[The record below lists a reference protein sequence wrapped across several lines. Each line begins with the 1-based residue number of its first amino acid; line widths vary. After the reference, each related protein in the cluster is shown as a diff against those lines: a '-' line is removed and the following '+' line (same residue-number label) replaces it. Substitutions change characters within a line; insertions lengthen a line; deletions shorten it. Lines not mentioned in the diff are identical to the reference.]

1 MSKAHFHSNAVA
13 RAPAPPPRV
22 PAAAPP
28 AAQLKKPAVLD
39 TKRFGELSFASRA
52 WTAIVP
58 DGVAYADVLKPA
70 YWKLNARRMSARD
83 TIDVVNDAFTFYAKL
98 LVVSSNP
105 SADTVEL
112 RELYRRDLDPPKVD
126 EPDINGF
133 TLSWRGGFDKWTV
146 VRAGDGHVMKKGIG
160 SRDEAR
166 YFVQTELTPRLAA
179 GRAS

>member
-1 MSKAHFHSNAVA
+1 MTKATAQIHPSAQSKASAG
-13 RAPAPPPRV
+13 RAP
-22 PAAAPP
+22 
-28 AAQLKKPAVLD
+28 LDFKKPLTLD
-39 TKRFGELSFASRA
+39 TKRFGELSFSSRA

-58 DGVAYADVLKPA
+58 DGIAYADVLKST

-105 SADTVEL
+105 STDTVEV
-112 RELYRRDLDPPKVD
+112 RELYRRGLAPPNID
-126 EPDINGF
+126 EQEINGF
-133 TLSWRGGFDKWTV
+133 AVSWGGGFDKWKVT
-146 VRAGDGHVMKKGIG
+146 RASDGHVMKKGIV
-160 SRDEAR
+160 SREEAR

>member
-1 MSKAHFHSNAVA
+1 MNKAINHVHASAHKTTT
-13 RAPAPPPRV
+13 PAPPEP
-22 PAAAPP
+22 
-28 AAQLKKPAVLD
+28 KKPLTLD

-83 TIDVVNDAFTFYAKL
+83 TIDVVNDAFTFYGKL

-105 SADTVEL
+105 STDTVEV
-112 RELYRRDLDPPKVD
+112 RELYRRSLAPPSID
-126 EPDINGF
+126 DQEINGF
-133 TLSWRGGFDKWTV
+133 AVAWAGGFDKWTV
-146 VRAGDGHVMKKGIG
+146 TRASDGHVMRKGIV
-160 SRDEAR
+160 SREEAR

>member
-1 MSKAHFHSNAVA
+1 MNKPAPNAHVPAHHKTTT
-13 RAPAPPPRV
+13 APASPDI
-22 PAAAPP
+22 
-28 AAQLKKPAVLD
+28 KKPVTLD

-58 DGVAYADVLKPA
+58 DGVAYSEVLKPA

-105 SADTVEL
+105 SADTVEV
-112 RELYRRDLDPPKVD
+112 RELYRRGFAPPSAD
-126 EPDINGF
+126 QQEINGF
-133 TLSWRGGFDKWTV
+133 AVGWSGGFDKWTV
-146 VRAGDGHVMKKGIG
+146 TRASDGHVMKKGIV